1 MAVLFLAVSGSQAVC
16 QTEIS
21 YVVPPTPVTFL
32 TLVCLLGV
40 PEGVPRWQSRAW
52 PFSCPLTLPGPGS
65 SLCGENIKKTGRH
78 ISVEDCILN
87 CSPLM
92 FFIRQV
98 ESQTCT
104 EWFEMLQM
112 KMS

>member
-1 MAVLFLAVSGSQAVC
+1 MAVLFLTGSGSQAVR

-52 PFSCPLTLPGPGS
+52 PFSCPLTLPGPRS
-65 SLCGENIKKTGRH
+65 SLCGENTGRH
-78 ISVEDCILN
+78 I
-87 CSPLM
+87 
-92 FFIRQV
+92 
-98 ESQTCT
+98 
-104 EWFEMLQM
+104 
-112 KMS
+112 

>member
-1 MAVLFLAVSGSQAVC
+1 MPWQCFSSQAVALPAVR

-52 PFSCPLTLPGPGS
+52 PFSCPLTLPGPRS
-65 SLCGENIKKTGRH
+65 SLCGENIKKQ
-78 ISVEDCILN
+78 EDVFEVV
-87 CSPLM
+87 
-92 FFIRQV
+92 FFQLYPQLLSSFV
-98 ESQTCT
+98 
-104 EWFEMLQM
+104 LH
-112 KMS
+112 